1 MRKLFIFLMVLLAAC
16 NSPRIPDVGERN
28 EADEYRYY
36 VVMCKHPLGHVM
48 RHIVDKS
55 NWRNTYGSR
64 SGVFRFRDI
73 EGVYH
78 ENSIGCYTND
88 KIRVDKD
95 GNLKKVPSV

>member
-1 MRKLFIFLMVLLAAC
+1 MRKLYIFLIVLLAAC
-16 NSPRIPDVGERN
+16 NPPNIPSGGERN
-28 EADEYRYY
+28 EIDEYRYY

-48 RHIVDKS
+48 RHVVDGS
-55 NWRNTYGSR
+55 NWKNTYGSR
-64 SGVFRFRDI
+64 SGVFRFKDV

-95 GNLKKVPSV
+95 GNPKISL

>member
-1 MRKLFIFLMVLLAAC
+1 MNKLYLILVLLIAAC
-16 NSPRIPDVGERN
+16 NSPQIPTVEDRN
-28 EADEYRYY
+28 ESNKYSYY

-48 RHIVDKS
+48 RHVVDRSTWK
-55 NWRNTYGSR
+55 NTFGSR

-88 KIRVDKD
+88 KIRVDIE
-95 GNLKKVPSV
+95 GNLKQNSGV